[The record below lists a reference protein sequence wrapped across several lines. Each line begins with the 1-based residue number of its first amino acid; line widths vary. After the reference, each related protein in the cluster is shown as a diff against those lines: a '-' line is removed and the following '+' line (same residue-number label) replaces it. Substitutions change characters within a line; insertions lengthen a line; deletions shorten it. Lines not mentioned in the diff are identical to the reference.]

1 MVILLSRAISLTCAY
16 CLLMSLS
23 RSRTRRF
30 LLQSLY
36 TRSISGVSASKDAPF
51 FEEIERIDDSYV
63 VQLEKIILGQE
74 GKILSVVYECAPKYD
89 IKTLPIINALILM
102 ICIAEMIILCP
113 DDVPPRVSMNE
124 AIELAKRYSDDA
136 GKNLINGIL
145 NTLFNRRD
153 AIMASWDTRVPLT
166 KYSFFPTL

>member
-1 MVILLSRAISLTCAY
+1 MSVHFWLTI
-16 CLLMSLS
+16 MTLS

-30 LLQSLY
+30 HLQSLY
-36 TRSISGVSASKDAPF
+36 THSISGVSASKDAPF

-63 VQLEKIILGQE
+63 AKLENIILTQE
-74 GKILSVVYECAPKYD
+74 GKILSVIYECAPKYD
-89 IKTLPIINALILM
+89 IKTLPIINAIILM
-102 ICIAEMIILCP
+102 ICVAEMIILCP

-153 AIMASWDTRVPLT
+153 AVIASWAQREPLT
-166 KYSFFPTL
+166 TYSFFHTI

>member
-1 MVILLSRAISLTCAY
+1 
-16 CLLMSLS
+16 MSFS

-36 TRSISGVSASKDAPF
+36 TRSISGVSVNKNAPF
-51 FEEIERIDDSYV
+51 FEEIERIDDRYV
-63 VQLEKIILGQE
+63 VELEKIILTEE
-74 GKILSVVYECAPKYD
+74 GKILSVIYECAPKYD
-89 IKTLPIINALILM
+89 IKTLPIINAIILM
-102 ICIAEMIILCP
+102 ICVAEMIVLCP

-145 NTLFNRRD
+145 NTLFSRRD
-153 AIMASWDTRVPLT
+153 DIIATWAKREPLT
-166 KYSFFPTL
+166 THSFFHTI

>member
-1 MVILLSRAISLTCAY
+1 
-16 CLLMSLS
+16 
-23 RSRTRRF
+23 
-30 LLQSLY
+30 
-36 TRSISGVSASKDAPF
+36 VSARKDAPF

-63 VQLEKIILGQE
+63 AKLENIILTQE
-74 GKILSVVYECAPKYD
+74 GKILSVIYECAPKYD
-89 IKTLPIINALILM
+89 IKTLPIINAIILM
-102 ICIAEMIILCP
+102 ICVAEMIILCP

-153 AIMASWDTRVPLT
+153 AVIASWAQREPLT
-166 KYSFFPTL
+166 TYSFFHTI